1 MGEERPIERY
11 KARLKLQKEHRTLST
26 CKKNVIDFLCLNK
39 QIRKFGLGSF
49 DLTPRQKEWQNRK
62 IFFIDPAV
70 A

>member
-11 KARLKLQKEHRTLST
+11 KARLKVQKEHRTLST

-39 QIRKFGLGSF
+39 QARKFGLGSF

-62 IFFIDPAV
+62 IFFIDPA
-70 A
+70 AA